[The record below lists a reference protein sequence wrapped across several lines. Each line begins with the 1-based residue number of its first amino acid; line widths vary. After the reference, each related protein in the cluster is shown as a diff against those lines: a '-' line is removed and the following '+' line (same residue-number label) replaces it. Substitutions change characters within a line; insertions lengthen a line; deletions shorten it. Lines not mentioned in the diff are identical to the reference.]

1 MNFSPDFLP
10 EDSQHTLQEPHT
22 AAPDADF
29 AAAEEAEENAIAR
42 RFNAMRMTAKVALYN
57 DSLLAILGAMLFCTA
72 ASLFM
77 GSWSWIATSLAILVG
92 MLGFGWVALAKRG
105 MARDLVD
112 PITTISGEMSRLSSG
127 ARDIEI
133 SGQSRQDEIGDLA
146 RSLDAFQTAY
156 TRLDQ
161 LAIERDIADQ
171 LRVENEE
178 NQRQEFLKLAE
189 QFEAMVGEVTN
200 NVATAASQLNS
211 RAQDLAGSAHLSSE
225 KAKMVVDAMAQA
237 SSGVAAAA
245 AASDEFA
252 LSIDEISRQAS
263 RSEELARNASR
274 AAEGT
279 DKTISALSNEAE
291 QVTQVVELIQS
302 IANRT
307 NLLALNASI
316 EAARGGEAGR
326 GFAVVASE
334 VKELANQTST
344 ATSEVSVQIE
354 TMQGSTNAGV
364 SELQAIAERVREL
377 ETTSTSIAAAVDQ
390 QSVAGKDLAHSID
403 LSARGTEDV
412 NVHTAEMLEQA
423 SKVGT
428 VADELLGSA
437 TDLEG
442 QAKRLSDQAKSFLER
457 IRKD

>member
-1 MNFSPDFLP
+1 MNFSQDFLS
-10 EDSQHTLQEPHT
+10 EDHQHPLQEVRSSDV
-22 AAPDADF
+22 DADYSPPDD
-29 AAAEEAEENAIAR
+29 AGANAMAR
-42 RFNAMRMTAKVALYN
+42 RVNAMRMTAKMGLYN
-57 DSLLAILGAMLFCTA
+57 DSLLIILAVILVSNA

-77 GSWSWIATSLAILVG
+77 GNWSWIPTLVAIIIG
-92 MLGFGWVALAKRG
+92 ILGLSWVALAKRG
-105 MARDLVD
+105 MTRDLID
-112 PITTISGEMSRLSSG
+112 PISTIASEMSRLSSG

-133 SGQSRQDEIGDLA
+133 SGQARQDEIGDLA
-146 RSLDAFQTAY
+146 RSLDAFKTAY
-156 TRLDQ
+156 THLDQ
-161 LAIERDIADQ
+161 LVIERDIADK
-171 LRVENEE
+171 LRLETED
-178 NQRQEFLKLAE
+178 NQRQEFLRLAE
-189 QFEAMVGEVTN
+189 QFEEMVGEVTS

-211 RAQDLAGSAHLSSE
+211 RAHDLAGSAHLSSE
-225 KAKMVVDAMAQA
+225 KAQMVVDAMTRA
-237 SSGVAAAA
+237 SNGVASAA

-252 LSIDEISRQAS
+252 LSIDEISRQAA

-279 DKTISALSNEAE
+279 DKTISTLSSEAE

-344 ATSEVSVQIE
+344 ATSEVSAQIE
-354 TMQGSTNAGV
+354 TMQGSTSAGV

-412 NVHTAEMLEQA
+412 TVHTAEMLEQA
-423 SKVGT
+423 SKVGA

-437 TDLEG
+437 TDLES
-442 QAKRLSDQAKSFLER
+442 QAKRLTDQARSFLER